1 MYQYFLTYNPSDP
14 YPHMATFSRTDIPL
28 KICRLFPQNLCSL
41 TPLTPLIYNSFGMGI
56 VCVLLFMSCL
66 RDPAQKNRLGF
77 FGKLLKFKSFLVN
90 NLGGKKWAE
99 NDDFLLVLRI
109 LL

>member
-41 TPLTPLIYNSFGMGI
+41 TPLTPLFHNPFGLGMVSSIYEWQ
-56 VCVLLFMSCL
+56 
-66 RDPAQKNRLGF
+66 RDPAQKNITGCPENCLNSRVF
-77 FGKLLKFKSFLVN
+77 
-90 NLGGKKWAE
+90 WAH
-99 NDDFLLVLRI
+99 I
-109 LL
+109 